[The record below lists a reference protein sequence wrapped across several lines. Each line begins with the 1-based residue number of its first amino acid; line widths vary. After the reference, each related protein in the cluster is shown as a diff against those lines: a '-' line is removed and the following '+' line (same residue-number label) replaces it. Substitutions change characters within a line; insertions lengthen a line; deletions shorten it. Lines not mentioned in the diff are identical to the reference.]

1 MGLSVST
8 ETRLALPPG
17 ARADKDLSLLDVLF
31 RRTRQRV
38 LAILFTRPER
48 SFYVNEIIAKADAGR
63 GAVLREL
70 DRLGR
75 SRLVVVTHR
84 GNQKRFQANPDSPIF
99 DELCGLLNKTAG
111 LIPPIRE
118 ALDPVKE
125 QIAFAFLFG
134 SVAKGE
140 DTADSDID
148 LMVVSD
154 ELKLG
159 QVQRYLYRTEH
170 RLGRRIGLT
179 VRRRVEF
186 EQESRMPDS
195 FLAQVLTSPL
205 LFVLGSMKDV
215 TEVSGTE

>member
-1 MGLSVST
+1 MGLTASSGSDFA
-8 ETRLALPPG
+8 LAPDAS
-17 ARADKDLSLLDVLF
+17 ARKDLSLLDVLF

-38 LAILFTRPER
+38 LAILFTQPER
-48 SFYVNEIIAKADAGR
+48 SFYVNEIIAKADSGR

-70 DRLGR
+70 DRLSR
-75 SRLVVVTHR
+75 SRLVTVTR
-84 GNQKRFQANPDSPIF
+84 MGNQKRFQANADSPIF
-99 DELCGLLNKTAG
+99 DELCGILRKTAG

-125 QIAFAFLFG
+125 RIDFAFVFG

-154 ELKLG
+154 EMKAG
-159 QVQRYLYRTEH
+159 EVQRYLYRTEH

-179 VRRRVEF
+179 VRRRPEF
-186 EQESRMPDS
+186 AQDGKAEDS
-195 FLAQVLTSPL
+195 FIAQVLAGPL
-205 LFVLGSMKDV
+205 LFVLGSMKEVRDV
-215 TEVSGTE
+215 CGT